1 MSMLAILA
9 VSASVMQTGPGD
21 TKIVNVADLELGAMI
36 QDWERPQKNLSVE
49 KNPIRIGGQTF
60 AKGVG
65 THANSFMC
73 IKLTGKAI
81 KFTAMVGVDDEKDG
95 KGTVNFVVKK
105 DYKTVWES
113 GLMRAGDPAKKVEID
128 LSGTGRLGLVVTDGG
143 DGNDCDHADWA
154 EAAIVMKKDAPMP
167 VLNKLGVDK
176 PMKIASGVPDK
187 TQINGPRVIGTTPGR
202 PFLWLIPVSGKR
214 PFEYKATGLPAGLKL
229 DSATGVI
236 SGTVEVAGE
245 TVIKLEVKGPKG
257 KDSRD
262 VKILAGTHKLAMTP
276 PMGWNSWNCWAGA
289 VSADKVRDAAKAM
302 INSGLADF
310 GYQYVNIDDC
320 WEADRDANGEIRTN
334 DRFGDMARLATD
346 VHGMG
351 LKLGIYSSPGPY
363 TCAGYTGSYKHEFQD
378 ATTWAKWGIDY
389 VKYDWCSYGG
399 VAKEGLFELQ
409 KPYKLMREA
418 LDAADRDIVF
428 SLCQYGMGDVYKW
441 GNRVGGD
448 LWRTTGDITDS
459 WSSMAGIG
467 FAHSTQSPFAEPSG
481 WNDPDML
488 VVGLVGWSAN
498 LHPSRLTA
506 NEQITHITL
515 WSMLAAPLIIGCDMT
530 RMDQFTK
537 DLLMNHDVIEVDQD
551 PLGKA
556 AVEKWKQ
563 ESLEVWTRPLH
574 DGSYAVALFNRGMI
588 KMPLKVKWSELGL
601 VGPMKVRD
609 LWLRKDVG
617 TMVDAIS
624 REVPSHGA
632 MLFRVT
638 PVQ

>member
-9 VSASVMQTGPGD
+9 VSSSLMQAGAGE
-21 TKIVNVADLELGAMI
+21 TKIVQVADLDLSAMI
-36 QDWERPQKNLSVE
+36 QDWERPKKNLSVDN
-49 KNPIRIGGQTF
+49 NPLRIGGTTY

-73 IKLTGKAI
+73 IRLDGKAL
-81 KFTAMVGVDDEKDG
+81 KFTALVGVDDEQKG
-95 KGTVNFVVKK
+95 KGTVEFIVKK
-105 DYKTVWES
+105 DYKTVWQS
-113 GLMRAGDPAKKVEID
+113 GLMRAGEPAKKVEID
-128 LSGTGRLGLVVTDGG
+128 LRGAGRLGLMVTDGG
-143 DGNDCDHADWA
+143 DGIDSDHADWA
-154 EAAIVMKKDAPMP
+154 EATIEMKKDAPLP
-167 VLNKLGVDK
+167 VLNKIGDDK
-176 PMKIASGVPDK
+176 PIKIASGVPEK

-202 PFLWLIPVSGKR
+202 PFLWLIPASGKR
-214 PFEYKATGLPAGLKL
+214 PFEYKATGLPAGLSL
-229 DSATGVI
+229 DPKTGII
-236 SGTVEVAGE
+236 SGSVQSEGE
-245 TVIKLEVKGPKG
+245 TVVKIEVKGPKG
-257 KDSRD
+257 KDSRE
-262 VKILAGTHKLAMTP
+262 VKIVAGKHKLALTP
-276 PMGWNSWNCWAGA
+276 PMGWNSWNCWAGS

-302 INSGLADF
+302 VSSGLADF
-310 GYQYVNIDDC
+310 GYQFVNIDDC
-320 WEADRDANGEIRTN
+320 WEAGRDANGEIQTN
-334 DRFGDMARLATD
+334 ERFGDMKKLADD
-346 VHGMG
+346 VHAMG

-378 ATTWAKWGIDY
+378 AATYAKWGIDY
-389 VKYDWCSYGG
+389 LKYDWCSYGG

-409 KPYKLMREA
+409 KPYHLMREA
-418 LDAADRDIVF
+418 LDACGRDIVY

-467 FAHSTQSPFAEPSG
+467 FSHSERSPYAGPSG

-498 LHPSRLTA
+498 LHPSRLTP

-556 AVEKWKQ
+556 AVVKWKQ
-563 ESLEVWTRPLH
+563 EGLEVWTRPLF
-574 DGSYAVALFNRGMI
+574 DGSYAVALFNRGMV
-588 KMPLKVKWSELGL
+588 KQPLKVKWTDIGL
-601 VGPMKVRD
+601 TGPMKVRD
-609 LWLRKDVG
+609 LWQRKEVG
-617 TMVDAIS
+617 TMVEGIS

-632 MLFRVT
+632 FLFKVT
-638 PVQ
+638 PLR